1 MLEAQFQQPT
11 ATLSSGG
18 EFPDLLAQG
27 VFSPEAQL
35 TASETDLTG
44 SAPKGFQAQRT
55 WNYTLSGSQGD
66 TVTLRLRVRED
77 QKLPAA
83 ALYQDGAWQVVDSTL
98 DGSYLVFE
106 APVEGQVLLL
116 EKPSFPYWAVGLGVG
131 GAAVLAAGFWLLRHR
146 KHTAA
151 A

>member
-1 MLEAQFQQPT
+1 M
-11 ATLSSGG
+11 
-18 EFPDLLAQG
+18 
-27 VFSPEAQL
+27 
-35 TASETDLTG
+35 
-44 SAPKGFQAQRT
+44 
-55 WNYTLSGSQGD
+55 
-66 TVTLRLRVRED
+66 
-77 QKLPAA
+77 
-83 ALYQDGAWQVVDSTL
+83 VDSTL

-131 GAAVLAAGFWLLRHR
+131 GVVVLAAGFWLLRRR

>member
-1 MLEAQFQQPT
+1 MHTIRLTPLEEDTGTRLDSFLSRRVEGLTRSLVLEAQFQQPT

-77 QKLPAA
+77 QKQPAA
-83 ALYQDGAWQVVDSTL
+83 AL
-98 DGSYLVFE
+98 
-106 APVEGQVLLL
+106 
-116 EKPSFPYWAVGLGVG
+116 
-131 GAAVLAAGFWLLRHR
+131 
-146 KHTAA
+146 
-151 A
+151 